1 MSRQRPVASVLLFL
15 KFLEKQGIA
24 CGRRALFKPL
34 GRGLRPR
41 RGGEGLAAAA
51 APAAGPG
58 RGSRP
63 LRSGSTASCCLSPS
77 LGDDGR
83 LPQGGSQGPSPRP
96 RRGLRLLVPDG
107 DRPFPAAWGAQFTVS
122 SGDDEGRFHVLIDP
136 EAPEE
141 AVNVPKEQPQD
152 GSPGWVTAAR
162 TRGQSARGQSARG
175 ARERAAASRLPPP
188 KSHRR

>member
-1 MSRQRPVASVLLFL
+1 MLPPLLLLLGPAEARAPCDRAQRLHAACLPPWETMAASLRV
-15 KFLEKQGIA
+15 EV
-24 CGRRALFKPL
+24 
-34 GRGLRPR
+34 RGP
-41 RGGEGLAAAA
+41 
-51 APAAGPG
+51 
-58 RGSRP
+58 
-63 LRSGSTASCCLSPS
+63 
-77 LGDDGR
+77 
-83 LPQGGSQGPSPRP
+83 PQGLGAG
-96 RRGLRLLVPDG
+96 RGLRLLVPDG
-107 DRPFPAAWGAQFTVS
+107 DRPFPVAWGAQFTVS
-122 SGDDEGRFHVLIDP
+122 SGDDEGRFHILIDP